1 MVTVEELEEMSNLFD
16 VDDAMMDEKILLSLL
31 KTVWKEDFYDLPI
44 APFNISLV
52 EISFQEAYDFKLEV
66 KAMVKRMIEAYI
78 NEMALVGNV
87 TNVTIK
93 GEE

>member
-1 MVTVEELEEMSNLFD
+1 MVTVEELEEISNSLN
-16 VDDAMMDEKILLSLL
+16 VDDIMTDEKILLSLL

-52 EISFQEAYDFKLEV
+52 DISFQEAYDFKLDV
-66 KAMVKRMIEAYI
+66 KAMVKAMIEAYI
-78 NEMALVGNV
+78 NEAGL
-87 TNVTIK
+87 TELY

>member
-1 MVTVEELEEMSNLFD
+1 MVTIEELEEMSNSLN
-16 VDDAMMDEKILLSLL
+16 VDDIMTDEKILLSLL

-52 EISFQEAYDFKLEV
+52 DISFQEAYDFKLDV
-66 KAMVKRMIEAYI
+66 KAMVKTMIEAYI
-78 NEMALVGNV
+78 NEAGL
-87 TNVTIK
+87 TELY

>member
-1 MVTVEELEEMSNLFD
+1 MVTIEELEEMSNSLN
-16 VDDAMMDEKILLSLL
+16 VDDIMTDEKILLSLL

-52 EISFQEAYDFKLEV
+52 DISFQEAYEFKLDV
-66 KAMVKRMIEAYI
+66 KAMVKRMITAYI
-78 NEMALVGNV
+78 TEAHL
-87 TNVTIK
+87 TELY